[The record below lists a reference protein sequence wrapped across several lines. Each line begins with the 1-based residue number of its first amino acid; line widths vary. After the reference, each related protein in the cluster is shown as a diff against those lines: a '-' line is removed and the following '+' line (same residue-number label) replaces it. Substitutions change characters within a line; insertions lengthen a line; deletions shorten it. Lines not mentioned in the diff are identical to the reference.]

1 MRAWRIGLAVA
12 GILVGLYGVGRLL
25 VGAGFVNL
33 LILAGWLIGAV
44 ILHDAVL
51 APAVV
56 AVGWTLGRL
65 VKPRAR
71 RWLQAFLIASGLV
84 TVIAIWLIARRG
96 TQEPAKAILQ
106 QDYLANLTLLLG
118 LIAGVSLLGY
128 LVQVAGDRRRFDRR
142 PKDQLTPP
150 P

>member
-1 MRAWRIGLAVA
+1 MRTWRIGLVVA
-12 GILVGLYGVGRLL
+12 GMLLGLYGVGRLL
-25 VGAGFVNL
+25 VGTGFVEL
-33 LILAGWLIGAV
+33 LLLAGWLVGAV
-44 ILHDAVL
+44 LLHDAVL

-56 AVGWTLGRL
+56 AVGWGLGRV

-71 RWLQAFLIASGLV
+71 RWLQGFLIASGLV
-84 TVIAIWLIARRG
+84 TVVAIWLIARRG

-128 LVQVAGDRRRFDRR
+128 LVQVAADRTRVPRR
-142 PKDQLTPP
+142 
-150 P
+150 